1 MPPAAD
7 LAQLR
12 SLIQAANAGWMAGV
26 TSVSELPQ
34 QGARLGYRGATMTSS
49 APRVYRHVTGG
60 VAGGRCVC
68 VAGYND
74 AGGFL
79 DLQEQLGHR
88 LGRVTKL
95 LH

>member
-1 MPPAAD
+1 MDVAA
-7 LAQLR
+7 R
-12 SLIQAANAGWMAGV
+12 AAGDA
-26 TSVSELPQ
+26 
-34 QGARLGYRGATMTSS
+34 ARLSRCYKYTSL